1 MEITKTAFLQ
11 IKGIL
16 DRGHY
21 DIEGLYEVG
30 LPSDFYEKTGIS
42 DDLFNSFYKLY
53 KDKSK
58 DVVGNENVNVD
69 ANQDSIQEII
79 NEHSSLRAQVL
90 NSSRFG
96 NIDSFL
102 ESAIRPMSTATLN
115 TISTSNTA
123 MLTDIPDSYTVATS
137 ATGMPHSYT
146 YYI

>member
-58 DVVGNENVNVD
+58 DVVGNDNVNVD
-69 ANQDSIQEII
+69 ANQDLVQEI
-79 NEHSSLRAQVL
+79 NEHSSLRAQML
-90 NSSRFG
+90 NSSRFW
-96 NIDSFL
+96 NMDSSI
-102 ESAIRPMSTATLN
+102 ESAIRSMSTATLN
-115 TISTSNTA
+115 TISTSNTITA
-123 MLTDIPDSYTVATS
+123 IDTPEAYTVVTPATS
-137 ATGMPHSYT
+137 MPHSYT
-146 YYI
+146 YYV

>member
-1 MEITKTAFLQ
+1 MEITNIAFLQ

-58 DVVGNENVNVD
+58 DVVGDENVNVD
-69 ANQDSIQEII
+69 TNQNIEVQEI
-79 NEHSSLRAQVL
+79 NEHPYLRTAQIL
-90 NSSRFG
+90 NSNRFG

-115 TISTSNTA
+115 TISTSNTT
-123 MLTDIPDSYTVATS
+123 MTIDTPYSY
-137 ATGMPHSYT
+137 MY
-146 YYI
+146 

>member
-16 DRGHY
+16 ERGHY
-21 DIEGLYEVG
+21 DIDGLYEVG

-69 ANQDSIQEII
+69 ANQNIEGQEI
-79 NEHSSLRAQVL
+79 NEHSSLRAQIL
-90 NSSRFG
+90 NSSRFW
-96 NIDSFL
+96 NMDSSI
-102 ESAIRPMSTATLN
+102 EPAIRSMSTATLN
-115 TISTSNTA
+115 TISTSNTT
-123 MLTDIPDSYTVATS
+123 MTTDTPDPYTVVTS

-146 YYI
+146 YYV